1 MIFFY
6 LLLTFI
12 IGQRLVELYIAHR
25 NEKWMLERGGI
36 EIGNEHYKL
45 FIFLHILFFIF
56 FIYEVHYSVTLEL
69 ITVNYYFFFL
79 FIIAQIGRVWCIV
92 SLGKFWNTKI
102 IVLPKVVLIK
112 KGPYKYMK
120 HPNYVIVFIELFTIP
135 AMFGAYMTAA
145 LFPILHL
152 LLLMI
157 RIPAEEKALGR
168 RVGEQFPLNLKK

>member
-6 LLLTFI
+6 ILIIFI
-12 IGQRLVELYIAHR
+12 IGQRLIELIIAHR

-45 FIFLHILFFIF
+45 FILLHLMFFIVL
-56 FIYEVHYSVTLEL
+56 IYEVQFVLTSKSILF
-69 ITVNYYFFFL
+69 NFYFFIL
-79 FIIAQIGRVWCIV
+79 FILAQIGRVWCIV

-120 HPNYVIVFIELFTIP
+120 HPNYVIVFVELFTIP

-145 LFPILHL
+145 IFPILHL

-157 RIPAEEKALGR
+157 RIPAEEKGLGR
-168 RVGEQFPLNLKK
+168 RVGQKIN